1 MPEIS
6 SGLQKLIQDYQFWQK
21 SLSLPPGAIVIQAD
35 EVASKLASFYERI
48 RKVVDWKEQH
58 LMRRVAIERILKRR
72 LLLRIKEQRIAE
84 PFVLELVR
92 GGYFPSTPI
101 EKEKIG
107 VVQKVLDKYVFILD
121 NLKKI
126 DLKDK
131 NQGEVY
137 TDILGIAACEI
148 EEILDPNFY
157 LKQNALIRFAEGVMK
172 ERIKVGRRARELTQI
187 TEEEIKIQI
196 YISLQQSLFKLDVP
210 IISYNLIKRYYPFW
224 SHPSSDQIK
233 AFADRLGQVL
243 EDIESQMNH
252 PLANKFYK
260 IMERFNTPYLLLDDI
275 LSEDPQALSFQDIQD
290 PSILDRSV
298 SRAYSS
304 RLKTLRSRLGRAAFY
319 STLSIFLTNIFTLY
333 VLEFPFAKYV
343 MGNINPVAALV
354 DVLGPTFLM
363 LFLVSTVRT
372 PSSENKKIVLAE
384 VRKIVYQ
391 DVDKISYEVEIYP
404 KGNFVFRLINNL
416 IYAISFCACFGL
428 ILFALYKL
436 NYPPLSYLLLIM
448 FTSLIAF
455 TGTKIRK
462 RARELHVT
470 EKKDSFFQVIIDLFS
485 VPVITLGKWILARW
499 KKINILGVAFNVLI
513 DTPFLIFVQFLEQ
526 WRYFLKEKKENLR

>member
-470 EKKDSFFQVIIDLFS
+470 EKKDSFFQIIIDLFS

>member
-1 MPEIS
+1 MPKIS
-6 SGLQKLIQDYQFWQK
+6 SGLQRLIKDYQFWQK
-21 SLSLPPGAIVIQAD
+21 SLSLTPGAIVIQAD

-72 LLLRIKEQRIAE
+72 LLLRTKGQQIAE

-101 EKEKIG
+101 EKEKVAI
-107 VVQKVLDKYVFILD
+107 VQKVLDKYIFILD
-121 NLKKI
+121 RLKKI
-126 DLKDK
+126 DLKNK

-148 EEILDPNFY
+148 EEVLAPNFY
-157 LKQNALIRFAEGVMK
+157 LKQNALVRFAEEVMG
-172 ERIKVGRRARELTQI
+172 ERIKVGSRARELTQI
-187 TEEEIKIQI
+187 TEEETRIQI
-196 YISLQQSLFKLDVP
+196 YIGLQQSLFKLDAP

-224 SHPSSDQIK
+224 AHPSSGEIK
-233 AFADRLGQVL
+233 AFTERLGQVL
-243 EDIESQMNH
+243 EDIDNQLNH

-260 IMERFNTPYLLLDDI
+260 IIERHNTPYLLLDDI
-275 LSEDPQALSFQDIQD
+275 LSENPQALSSEEIKD
-290 PSILDRSV
+290 PLSLNRIV
-298 SRAYSS
+298 GKAYSA

-343 MGNINPVAALV
+343 MGNINPLAALI

-372 PSSENKKIVLAE
+372 PSSKNKKIVLEE
-384 VRKIVYQ
+384 VQKIVYEKTK
-391 DVDKISYEVEIYP
+391 KINYEVEIYR

-416 IYAISFCACFGL
+416 IYTISFGACFGL
-428 ILFALYKL
+428 ILLALYKL
-436 NYPPLSYLLLIM
+436 NYPPLSYVLLIM

-455 TGTKIRK
+455 TGNKIRK
-462 RARELHVT
+462 RSRELHVT
-470 EKKDSFFQVIIDLFS
+470 EKKDSFFQIIIDLFS
-485 VPVITLGKWILARW
+485 VPVMSLGKWLLARW